1 MVRNESH
8 IIHVM
13 LLYIEHQLVQHRTST
28 NKSKYNLSAIGS
40 LSTRFDFL
48 HNLNQILKVVV
59 QTDIT
64 GIHNDELST
73 QTVFLLEG
81 QNLFIAL
88 IQWINLVFI
97 DPVVDHNRFR
107 DFLILEAILN
117 RFHQITADCNY
128 KVAAFAAELVEP
140 HHGICDKFALG
151 VANSQHL
158 LRVKVLNVVN
168 VLGVFH
174 PFAPDAQQA
183 AQNRRLRDGKHI
195 IHLSDF
201 ESRTHCSKEIGNYVL
216 HTALLIGL
224 TELRNPDSQHFHAV
238 DFFFVILLRFVLIFN
253 SSQVTRHHTD
263 DRDIELIQHTLRQ
276 FTEDL
281 PR

>member
-1 MVRNESH
+1 M
-8 IIHVM
+8 
-13 LLYIEHQLVQHRTST
+13 
-28 NKSKYNLSAIGS
+28 KSN
-40 LSTRFDFL
+40 
-48 HNLNQILKVVV
+48 N
-59 QTDIT
+59 
-64 GIHNDELST
+64 
-73 QTVFLLEG
+73 
-81 QNLFIAL
+81 
-88 IQWINLVFI
+88 
-97 DPVVDHNRFR
+97 R
-107 DFLILEAILN
+107 DFLVNLVAQMMVFATNLIISFFFTPIVLNKLGNEAYGFVGLVNNFVSYISVITVALNSLAGRFITLSYHRHDEKKVREYFSSVFFADTILGVLVLGAAVILCVRIEYLIN
-117 RFHQITADCNY
+117 IPEYLVSDVRTTVILAFFSSTISLIGVVFG
-128 KVAAFAAELVEP
+128 VAAFIKNKLY
-140 HHGICDKFALG
+140 L
-151 VANSQHL
+151 NS
-158 LRVKVLNVVN
+158 LNVVN